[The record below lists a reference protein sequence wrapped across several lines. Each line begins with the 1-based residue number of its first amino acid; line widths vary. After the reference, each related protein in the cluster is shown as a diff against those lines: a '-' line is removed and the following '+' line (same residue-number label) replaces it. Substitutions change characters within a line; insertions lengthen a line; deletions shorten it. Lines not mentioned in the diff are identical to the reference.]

1 MTSTLRPA
9 LPIRNRRV
17 QGKTGRRLMQP
28 VRSARLLVAHRRSA
42 GNDLILATVLAAIA
56 GAANAG
62 GFFAL
67 GQYTS
72 HMTGYLSQLADNVAL
87 LNLKVIFVSV
97 LALSAF
103 IAGAGFSTVLI
114 NWARSHAGRQQY
126 AWPLVIQGSF
136 LACFAWGGI
145 FGSEAGRLFSL
156 ACLCFIMGM
165 QNATIT
171 KISGARI
178 RTTHATGMV
187 TDIGIEL
194 GRAAFGLVAPRSG
207 VRVDGPKLRILLQ
220 LVVAFLLGGIVG
232 ALGYGQAGFF
242 FSLPLAF
249 ILLALGLP
257 GVIGPR
263 RKRG

>member
-1 MTSTLRPA
+1 
-9 LPIRNRRV
+9 
-17 QGKTGRRLMQP
+17 MQP
-28 VRSARLLVAHRRSA
+28 VKSARALVAQRRSS
-42 GNDLILATVLAAIA
+42 GNDLILATFLAMTA

-87 LNLKVIFVSV
+87 LDWKVVFVSA
-97 LALSAF
+97 LAISAF
-103 IAGAGFSTVLI
+103 VSGAGFSTILI
-114 NWARSHAGRQQY
+114 NWARRHADRQQY
-126 AWPLVIQGSF
+126 AWPLVVQGVF
-136 LACFAWGGI
+136 MVCFSWGGI
-145 FGSEAGRLFSL
+145 FSSEIGRLFSL

-194 GRAAFGLVAPRSG
+194 GRAVFGMVRPNAG
-207 VRVDGPKLRILLQ
+207 VQADRHKLRILLQ
-220 LVVAFLLGGIVG
+220 LVTSFLLGGIVG
-232 ALGYGQAGFF
+232 AIGYAQAGFL
-242 FSLPLAF
+242 FSLPLAG

-257 GVIGPR
+257 GLAGRKQRR
-263 RKRG
+263 RKNGDRGAA